1 MTKTFED
8 ILSDIDSRMKSLEDK
23 GITPKIIVLGKVNF
37 YTFAGTIS
45 AKPHPDVNVDIHSMN
60 SNTVTSEF
68 YYKKLP
74 IFFSN
79 TLKLP
84 GDGEFV
90 NVYGD

>member
-1 MTKTFED
+1 MVKTFETV
-8 ILSDIDSRMKSLEDK
+8 LSEIDKKMETLTLN
-23 GITPKIIVLGKVNF
+23 GVTPRVIILGKVNF
-37 YTFAGTIS
+37 YTFVGTPNLE
-45 AKPHPDVNVDIHSMN
+45 AHKDVDVNTALMN
-60 SNTVTSEF
+60 SNTTTSEF

-84 GDGEFV
+84 GDGEWI

>member
-1 MTKTFED
+1 MAKIFED
-8 ILSDIDSRMKSLEDK
+8 ILSDIDSRMKLLKDK
-23 GITPKIIVLGKVNF
+23 GITPKIIILGKVNF
-37 YTFAGTIS
+37 YTFAG
-45 AKPHPDVNVDIHSMN
+45 KHKLEDHPDVDVQLNLMN
-60 SNTVTSEF
+60 MNTVTSEF